1 MNRNIQYISD
11 IHLEFY
17 KTLKSIPEIPVNA
30 DILVLAGDLGY
41 PTMPIFWD
49 FLELQCRRFAHIILV
64 AGNHEY
70 YHTNT
75 AISKGRILTMEEID
89 ELIASEIVR
98 RELANVHFLQCGT
111 IIIDD
116 IEFIGATLWT
126 DIPRQKTVDVVEAMS
141 DYSRIFIQ
149 DEKTQTIHT
158 VSVEALNKLH
168 RKHRQFLCSQAGR
181 EGIQV
186 AAKRKTVFITHHLP
200 SYSMIN
206 QKYIGN
212 PINCAFASDT
222 LHTVPVKPDV
232 WICGHS
238 HTAFNDIIDG
248 IHCLMNPI
256 GYPDENKNI
265 NWGAYISI

>member
-1 MNRNIQYISD
+1 MNKKIQYISD

-17 KTLKSIPEIPVNA
+17 KTLKLIPEIPVNA
-30 DILVLAGDLGY
+30 DILVLAGDVGY

-49 FLELQCRRFAHIILV
+49 FLELQSRRFAHIILV

-75 AISKGRILTMEEID
+75 AISKGRILTMEEMD
-89 ELIASEIVR
+89 ELIRSEIAR

-111 IIIDD
+111 VIIDD
-116 IEFIGATLWT
+116 IEFVGATLWT
-126 DIPRQKTVDVVEAMS
+126 DIPREKTVDVVEAMS
-141 DYSRIFIQ
+141 DYSRIFTK

-158 VSVEALNKLH
+158 VSVEVLNKLH
-168 RKHRQFLCSQAGR
+168 REHRQFLCSQAGR
-181 EGIQV
+181 A
-186 AAKRKTVFITHHLP
+186 AAKRRTVFITHHLP
-200 SYSMIN
+200 SYSMIHSRYSN
-206 QKYIGN
+206 N

-238 HTAFNDIIDG
+238 HTAFNNIIDG
-248 IHCLMNPI
+248 VHCVMNPI

>member
-1 MNRNIQYISD
+1 MNKNIQYISD

-30 DILVLAGDLGY
+30 DILVLAGDIGY

-49 FLELQCRRFAHIILV
+49 FLELQCRRFTHIILV

-70 YHTNT
+70 YNTNT
-75 AISKGRILTMEEID
+75 AISKGRILTMEEMD
-89 ELIASEIVR
+89 ELIRSEIAR
-98 RELANVHFLQCGT
+98 RELANVHFLQCET

-116 IEFIGATLWT
+116 IQFVGATLWT
-126 DIPRQKTVDVVEAMS
+126 DIPREKTVNVVETMS

-158 VSVEALNKLH
+158 VSVEALNTLH
-168 RKHRQFLCSQAGR
+168 RKHRQFLYSQETRAG
-181 EGIQV
+181 
-186 AAKRKTVFITHHLP
+186 KTVFITHHLP

-206 QKYIGN
+206 AKYIDN

-248 IHCLMNPI
+248 VHCVMNPI
-256 GYPDENKNI
+256 GYPGENKNI